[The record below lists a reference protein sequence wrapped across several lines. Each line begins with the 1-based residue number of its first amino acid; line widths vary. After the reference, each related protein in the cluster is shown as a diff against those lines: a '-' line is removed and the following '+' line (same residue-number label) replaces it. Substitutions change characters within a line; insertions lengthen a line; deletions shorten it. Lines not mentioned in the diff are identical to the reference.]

1 MSMKQYYKIKEA
13 LDIAREIDP
22 RVPKRRSITR
32 WRSARCLPGPEYYVH
47 DNGRAGMYSVEL
59 IIALVVTTRMNK
71 DADKG
76 FSIYEI
82 AQAYAAFQSTGMGPV
97 GMGQLTI
104 ITPTNEMSTDRA
116 YEAFMA
122 YKQVRQEVEATLR
135 ERGLVCNG
143 E

>member
-1 MSMKQYYKIKEA
+1 MKKQYYTLKEA
-13 LDIAREIDP
+13 LSIARDIDP
-22 RVPKRRSITR
+22 RIPKTKSIPR
-32 WRSARCLPGPEYYVH
+32 WRVSRCIPGPVTYSY
-47 DNGRAGMYSVEL
+47 DGGRIGLYTEEL
-59 IIALVVTTRMNK
+59 VIALLVTTKLNK
-71 DADKG
+71 DRG

-82 AQAYAAFQSTGMGPV
+82 AQAYATFRNTGTGPD
-97 GMGQLTI
+97 GIGQLTI
-104 ITPTNEMSTDRA
+104 ITPTDEMSTDRA

>member
-1 MSMKQYYKIKEA
+1 MSMKKQYYTLKEA
-13 LDIAREIDP
+13 LSIARDIDP
-22 RVPKRRSITR
+22 RIPKTKSIPR
-32 WRSARCLPGPEYYVH
+32 WRVSRCIPGPVTYSY
-47 DNGRAGMYSVEL
+47 DGGRIGLYTEEL
-59 IIALVVTTRMNK
+59 VIALLVTTKLNK
-71 DADKG
+71 DRG

-82 AQAYAAFQSTGMGPV
+82 AQAYATFRNTGMGPV

-104 ITPTNEMSTDRA
+104 ITPTDEMSTDRA

>member
-1 MSMKQYYKIKEA
+1 MKKQYYTLKEA
-13 LDIAREIDP
+13 LSIARDIDP
-22 RVPKRRSITR
+22 RIPKTKSIPR
-32 WRSARCLPGPEYYVH
+32 WRVSRCIPGPVTYSY
-47 DNGRAGMYSVEL
+47 DGGRIGLYTEEL
-59 IIALVVTTRMNK
+59 VIALLVTTKLNK
-71 DADKG
+71 DRG

-82 AQAYAAFQSTGMGPV
+82 AQAYAAFQSTGMGPDGV
-97 GMGQLTI
+97 GQLTI
-104 ITPTNEMSTDRA
+104 ITPTDEMSTDRA

>member
-1 MSMKQYYKIKEA
+1 MKKQYYTLKEA
-13 LDIAREIDP
+13 LSIARDIDP
-22 RVPKRRSITR
+22 RIPKTKSIPR
-32 WRSARCLPGPEYYVH
+32 WRVSRCIPGPVAYSYTT
-47 DNGRAGMYSVEL
+47 GRIGLYTEEL
-59 IIALVVTTRMNK
+59 IISLLVTAKLNK
-71 DADKG
+71 DRG

-82 AQAYAAFQSTGMGPV
+82 AQAYATFRNTGMGPDGV
-97 GMGQLTI
+97 GQLTI

>member
-1 MSMKQYYKIKEA
+1 MSMKKQYYTLKEA
-13 LDIAREIDP
+13 LSIARDIDP
-22 RVPKRRSITR
+22 RIPKTKSIPR
-32 WRSARCLPGPEYYVH
+32 WRVSRCIPGPVTYSY
-47 DNGRAGMYSVEL
+47 DGGRIGLYTEEL
-59 IIALVVTTRMNK
+59 VIALLVTTKLNK
-71 DADKG
+71 DRG

-82 AQAYAAFQSTGMGPV
+82 AQAYATFRNTGTGPD
-97 GMGQLTI
+97 GIGQLTI
-104 ITPTNEMSTDRA
+104 ITPTDEMSTDRA

>member
-1 MSMKQYYKIKEA
+1 MKYYTLKEGSS
-13 LDIAREIDP
+13 IARDIDP
-22 RVPKRRSITR
+22 RVPQLRSLSR
-32 WRSARCLPGPEYYVH
+32 WRVHRCIPGPVAYSYTT
-47 DNGRAGMYSVEL
+47 GRIGLYTEEL
-59 IIALVVTTRMNK
+59 IISLLVTTKLNK
-71 DADKG
+71 DRG

-82 AQAYAAFQSTGMGPV
+82 AQAYAAFQSTGMGPDGV
-97 GMGQLTI
+97 GQLTI
-104 ITPTNEMSTDRA
+104 ITPTDEMSTDRA